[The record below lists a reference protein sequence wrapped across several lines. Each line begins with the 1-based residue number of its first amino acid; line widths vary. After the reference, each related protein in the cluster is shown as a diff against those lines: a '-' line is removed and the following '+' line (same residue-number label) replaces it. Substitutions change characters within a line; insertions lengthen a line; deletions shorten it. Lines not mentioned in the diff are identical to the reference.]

1 MIFLFSSTVKNAPK
15 ESGLVYNESVF
26 QSLLHYEKQISYL
39 KGHSKLL
46 SFQIR
51 KELKTRSYNALFNY
65 MKDLPIPTENL
76 NEE

>member
-1 MIFLFSSTVKNAPK
+1 
-15 ESGLVYNESVF
+15 
-26 QSLLHYEKQISYL
+26 LHYERQIGLL

-51 KELKTRSYNALFNY
+51 KELKTRSYTALFNY

-76 NEE
+76 NE